1 MSERPDCAPYPSP
14 AFPPG
19 YRAALSLTFD
29 ADAETG
35 VLVPK
40 PSGINDAM
48 AMTHQ
53 AFGPK
58 VGVPRLMRILAECD
72 VRATFFVPGWTAR
85 RYPNLVRTLMDAG
98 HEIGHHSDLH
108 YPAPTMTQ
116 AEERADFER
125 ALATLRSQ
133 GAEVRGYRAAWWQS
147 TWFTYELLAE
157 HGLTY
162 DSSLMDD
169 DRPYVLRLGE
179 HRLAELPPH
188 WSLDDWEQYAF
199 LPDPVIGNGIEPP
212 SKVLELWRS
221 ELDAQRKEGGLVV
234 GTMHPFLSGRASRAE
249 VLRSIIRYARDCGDV
264 WIAPL
269 GEIADATLASPHI
282 AERTLDMPDVSL
294 GPYYPDGA
302 PAGHAD
308 DSSEGTPP

>member
-1 MSERPDCAPYPSP
+1 MTSLPPAATPDRAPYPSP

-19 YRAALSLTFD
+19 CRAALSLTFD
-29 ADAETG
+29 ADAETA

-40 PSGINDAM
+40 PSGWNDAM

-58 VGVPRLMRILAECD
+58 VGIPRLMRILAEEN

-85 RYPNLVRTLMDAG
+85 RYPGLVATLMEAG

-108 YPAPTMTQ
+108 VPAPQMTKD
-116 AEERADFER
+116 EERRDFER
-125 ALATLRSQ
+125 ALETLRSQ
-133 GAEVRGYRAAWWQS
+133 GADVRGYRAAWWQA
-147 TWFTYELLAE
+147 TWHTLDLLAE

-169 DRPYVLRLGE
+169 DRPYVLRIGE

-199 LPDPVIGNGIEPP
+199 LPDPMIGAHIEPP
-212 SKVLELWRS
+212 SKVLELWRC

-249 VLRSIIRYARDCGDV
+249 VLREIIDYARSCGDV

-269 GEIADATLASPHI
+269 GEIADATLASPDI
-282 AERTLDMPDVSL
+282 ADRILDIPDLSL
-294 GPYYPDGA
+294 GPYDPDT
-302 PAGHAD
+302 
-308 DSSEGTPP
+308 ETP